1 MGIGTLLHSILED
14 ASRYT
19 NIFYQ
24 TNIFKYAMKMKHKNS
39 GEIKF
44 IVKCRGCWD
53 KVDSPLD
60 FEQFKVIF
68 RSFLNFKNNLENG

>member
-1 MGIGTLLHSILED
+1 MRNGISLHSILGD
-14 ASRYT
+14 ASRYKI
-19 NIFYQ
+19 NFEQ
-24 TNIFKYAMKMKHKNS
+24 TIIFKYAMKMKHRIS

-60 FEQFKVIF
+60 FNQFKVIH
-68 RSFLNFKNNLENG
+68 